1 MPKGVEP
8 ARGAGGKAACVR
20 YTPELGREICAR
32 VAAGESQ
39 HALAREPGMPSR
51 RTFRDWALREPEFG
65 AAFEAAKLEGRR
77 RQIAADREA
86 DLAPGRG
93 RLWRRMMAQASPK
106 RRRGGSVSILTPQLA
121 EDICLRIAGGETV
134 LALSADPDMPCAGSI
149 YGWARR
155 EDWFRE
161 MYVRAK
167 EIAADVHFDLAY
179 EVAMEATEDSVRGDR
194 LRVQVLRWRLA
205 LSEPKKYGVRRMLG
219 PAAEGERDGEGGPQ
233 PFGIELVNFV
243 PGPGGGW
250 RELE

>member
-1 MPKGVEP
+1 MPSSLPGPERAGVR
-8 ARGAGGKAACVR
+8 ASVR
-20 YTPELGREICAR
+20 YSPELGREICAR

-65 AAFEAAKLEGRR
+65 AAFEAAKLEGRA

-86 DLAPGRG
+86 DLRPGSG
-93 RLWRRMMAQASPK
+93 KIWRRMLAQASPR
-106 RRRGGSVSILTPQLA
+106 RRRGGSVSILTPELA
-121 EDICLRIAGGETV
+121 EEICLRIAGGETV

-155 EDWFRE
+155 DDEFRE
-161 MYVRAK
+161 MYLRAK
-167 EIAADVHFDLAY
+167 ELASDLFFDLAH

-205 LSEPKKYGVRRMLG
+205 AMEPKKYGTRRLLG
-219 PAAEGERDGEGGPQ
+219 PAVREDLDESGAPR
-233 PFGIELVNFV
+233 PFAIEVVNFV
-243 PGPGGGW
+243 ERDGGW
-250 RELE
+250 RESGS